1 MVLIVRGLIVRY
13 TRIVVSMIR
22 VNTTDIQANFGRA
35 VRRLRSRR
43 NISQEQLAHDSGLD
57 RSYIGGVE
65 RAERNPSL
73 VAIEKIARGL
83 DVSLAELFAEC
94 ANTRRKGPRATRSL

>member
-1 MVLIVRGLIVRY
+1 MVLIVRGLIVRFA
-13 TRIVVSMIR
+13 RIILFMSR
-22 VNTTDIQANFGRA
+22 ANTTDIQTNFGRA

-73 VAIEKIARGL
+73 IAIEKIARGL

-94 ANTRRKGPRATRSL
+94 ANIGRKGHRSARSL

>member
-1 MVLIVRGLIVRY
+1 MVPIVRGLIVRFA
-13 TRIVVSMIR
+13 RILGSMSR
-22 VNTTDIQANFGRA
+22 GNTTDIQATFGRA

-73 VAIEKIARGL
+73 IAIEKIAHGL
-83 DVSLAELFAEC
+83 DVTLAELFAEC
-94 ANTRRKGPRATRSL
+94 ASTRRKGHRSARSL